1 MDATGQSAA
10 FMQVFHSTPRFKGT
24 NAHNSCIE
32 SIPSFHDATKT
43 EEAMH
48 SNAICR
54 VPSNLAAEDLLGR
67 RQRCIQRGALV
78 DAKVRSHPVLLCPPF
93 VVLVRIPF
101 PTPVD
106 GKGKG
111 TSHGTANEAAMED
124 LVLDRGICY
133 WVLIPLSLSMFLIGV
148 LRSRV
153 QRMFAGEGT
162 KTDVEK
168 LKRMQVTARA
178 KALRTNA
185 HWLEPQAFAARKA
198 YFVDRESGALYEKL
212 PEGSTQMQL
221 LSDPDAVNSMMKK
234 NLGMM
239 VPQMLTFAWVNF
251 FFSGFI
257 AAKIPFPLTPRFR
270 VMLQR
275 GIDLQ
280 NLDVRYVSSLSW
292 YFINMFGLGA
302 LFNIFLGDVAVDDT
316 QMMQQQMSM
325 QSQQV
330 DLAKTYKGERDGLEL
345 LEHKWILPLMQTLA
359 CSVLKDQIR
368 AVEVEGARS

>member
-1 MDATGQSAA
+1 MLPFSALVQFRPSATQPKPTKLCTCLRSFVSDPSWLPGI
-10 FMQVFHSTPRFKGT
+10 STQPETT
-24 NAHNSCIE
+24 NC
-32 SIPSFHDATKT
+32 
-43 EEAMH
+43 
-48 SNAICR
+48 
-54 VPSNLAAEDLLGR
+54 L
-67 RQRCIQRGALV
+67 QRGALV

-93 VVLVRIPF
+93 RPGPHF
-101 PTPVD
+101 FRFTSRRTR
-106 GKGKG
+106 KR
-111 TSHGTANEAAMED
+111 TSHGAAHEAGMED
-124 LVLDRGICY
+124 LVLDREICY

-185 HWLEPQAFAARKA
+185 HWMEPQVFAARKA
-198 YFVDRESGALYEKL
+198 YFVDREGGVLHEKL

-330 DLAKTYKGERDGLEL
+330 DLAKTYKAEREGLEL
-345 LEHKWILPLMQTLA
+345 LQQKWILPQMQAEA
-359 CSVLKDQIR
+359 CSVLRDQIR
-368 AVEVEGARS
+368 LVEIEGARS

>member
-1 MDATGQSAA
+1 MSSPTSVA
-10 FMQVFHSTPRFKGT
+10 FP
-24 NAHNSCIE
+24 NA
-32 SIPSFHDATKT
+32 PSFPFSVDWSVDSMGKGGHLNAFLSSHPLFYLPPPFGS
-43 EEAMH
+43 H
-48 SNAICR
+48 SNSDNRSCTSSG
-54 VPSNLAAEDLLGR
+54 PTAA
-67 RQRCIQRGALV
+67 RGA
-78 DAKVRSHPVLLCPPF
+78 
-93 VVLVRIPF
+93 
-101 PTPVD
+101 
-106 GKGKG
+106 
-111 TSHGTANEAAMED
+111 EMED
-124 LVLDRGICY
+124 LVLDREICY

-153 QRMFAGEGT
+153 QRLLTGEGT

-168 LKRMQVTARA
+168 LKRMQVAARA
-178 KALRTNA
+178 KALRSNA
-185 HWLEPQAFAARKA
+185 HWLEPQVFAARKA
-198 YFVDRESGALYEKL
+198 YFNDKEDGVLFEKL
-212 PEGSTQMQL
+212 PEGASQMQL
-221 LSDPDAVNSMMKK
+221 LSDPDAMNNMMKK

-302 LFNIFLGDVAVDDT
+302 IFNIFLGDVAVDDT
-316 QMMQQQMSM
+316 QLMQQQMSM